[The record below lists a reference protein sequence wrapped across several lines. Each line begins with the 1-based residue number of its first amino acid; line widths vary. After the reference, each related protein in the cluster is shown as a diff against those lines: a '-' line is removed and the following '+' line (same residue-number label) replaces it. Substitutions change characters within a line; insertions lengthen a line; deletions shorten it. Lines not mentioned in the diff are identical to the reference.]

1 MAAAKAAME
10 AARIDVMECEKEIVA
25 IKNAIKSVSASPS
38 GEEETNALCL
48 SALKIMDTSSSDES
62 KEKKM
67 PTLKLQLS
75 SPIEELTL
83 TKLRDPLDE
92 KAAGSVA
99 TFNDVDVNV
108 ATLTIT
114 AEELNGTSASYDLA
128 PLCSYDW
135 EKDDVMSLDK
145 RIRKKIS
152 EIDVAIVSNGDDAP
166 QKTAAPVSEAK
177 PDDVDD
183 VKTAEKVETSE
194 AQSDD
199 VENSKAKE
207 EVETKTA
214 ETDEDKSAG
223 DVVSIEES
231 KSEEDAVVVEKNEAV
246 KVEDTKKE
254 EGTNAETKKEDV
266 TSEDAKKEEATSED
280 AKKEEVTSAETK
292 KEETT
297 GEDAKKE
304 EEKAETK
311 EKEESSTTVEEEP
324 KKEDSSKE
332 TSGEAKVEEK
342 KTETKKAD
350 SDDVEEIEE
359 KETPTPS
366 SKNRSVP
373 SVEVPLCAIK
383 LRVEFEPSTKDLK
396 DALYDKLNE
405 ASKKKALAI
414 NRLRQSAAS
423 VSRITQ
429 SKPSPASSAADKAA
443 VQSGFLNKKSDTKK
457 KEPSFLVRWY
467 NKTIGPTSLV
477 RTVGPIFKN
486 YIIFFSAVIYMHYRG
501 YDLALPPPV

>member
-1 MAAAKAAME
+1 MASTEMAAAKAAME

-266 TSEDAKKEEATSED
+266 TSEDAKKEE
-280 AKKEEVTSAETK
+280 
-292 KEETT
+292 
-297 GEDAKKE
+297 
-304 EEKAETK
+304 EKAETK

-429 SKPSPASSAADKAA
+429 SKPSPASSAPDKAA

>member
-231 KSEEDAVVVEKNEAV
+231 KSDEDAVVVEKNEAV

-254 EGTNAETKKEDV
+254 DVTNAETKKEDV

-324 KKEDSSKE
+324 KK
-332 TSGEAKVEEK
+332 AKVEEK

-429 SKPSPASSAADKAA
+429 SKPSLASSAPDKAA

>member
-1 MAAAKAAME
+1 
-10 AARIDVMECEKEIVA
+10 
-25 IKNAIKSVSASPS
+25 
-38 GEEETNALCL
+38 
-48 SALKIMDTSSSDES
+48 MDTSSSDES

-231 KSEEDAVVVEKNEAV
+231 KSDEDAVVVEKNEAV

-254 EGTNAETKKEDV
+254 DVTNAETKKEDV

-324 KKEDSSKE
+324 KK
-332 TSGEAKVEEK
+332 AKVEEK

-429 SKPSPASSAADKAA
+429 SKPSLASSAPDKAA